1 MTGTIPIHDT
11 ARHLAEWERRKAA
24 FLDFVAEFED
34 GRRVTVGVDKLD
46 PVRGICLARFCHPD
60 GLRRKVLPSIIRAR
74 FEIDK
79 LRVWLRLGMRNS
91 FAVQT
96 PAVEALIA

>member
-74 FEIDK
+74 FEKNGGVLASYDQAT
-79 LRVWLRLGMRNS
+79 LAAACGGAR
-91 FAVQT
+91 
-96 PAVEALIA
+96 

>member
-74 FEIDK
+74 FEKNGEVLASYDQAT
-79 LRVWLRLGMRNS
+79 LAAACGGAR
-91 FAVQT
+91 
-96 PAVEALIA
+96 